1 MWLRWLLLF
10 RNLRHGHYAFIADC
24 FLHFVR
30 LLVVYLKQVID
41 EWNYMGRGHSV
52 PVNTLGAYRSFRR
65 LITCTKWHKWQD
77 WCVLIMI
84 KIRGSMAYAF
94 KLVPVISVSVLFV
107 RYESLVELS
116 LNYDR
121 RQFSLLPAL
130 CICNIDNY
138 CAYLG
143 QLTHT
148 TQKRTIPKSANT
160 IIKTE
165 CIRTYSNIF
174 NRLPNSARHSA
185 KAAGAHYA
193 PRDGRKDTGCPAN
206 HVTGGVTS
214 HCRPRRRLA
223 SDGRNGVCWVD
234 RRSDEN
240 SQITSNA

>member
-1 MWLRWLLLF
+1 
-10 RNLRHGHYAFIADC
+10 
-24 FLHFVR
+24 
-30 LLVVYLKQVID
+30 
-41 EWNYMGRGHSV
+41 
-52 PVNTLGAYRSFRR
+52 
-65 LITCTKWHKWQD
+65 
-77 WCVLIMI
+77 MI

-165 CIRTYSNIF
+165 CIRTYSNTVSLIDCPT
-174 NRLPNSARHSA
+174 LH
-185 KAAGAHYA
+185 
-193 PRDGRKDTGCPAN
+193 DTVLKLQVPTMRRA
-206 HVTGGVTS
+206 TGERIPDV
-214 HCRPRRRLA
+214 RR
-223 SDGRNGVCWVD
+223 
-234 RRSDEN
+234 
-240 SQITSNA
+240 IT